1 MTEEILKV
9 SHLNKFYG
17 DWQALHDI
25 NFDLKK
31 GEVLALLGPSG
42 SGKSTLIRCLNG
54 LEEYRD
60 GEIVFNGAKVEPSE
74 KN

>member
-25 NFDLKK
+25 NFDLKR
-31 GEVLALLGPSG
+31 A
-42 SGKSTLIRCLNG
+42 RC
-54 LEEYRD
+54 
-60 GEIVFNGAKVEPSE
+60 
-74 KN
+74 